1 MNTMKSVYNK
11 LFKEEATEL
20 ASHEINL
27 ALTDD
32 IKKLMQAALND
43 KNAYEAEALRA
54 VDQIKKAKAIGINWR
69 TNLQDASKKINELVN
84 QAKAIGLE
92 VPREIT
98 AYQDVVS
105 KGIKDA
111 ADYVTKLNKLQ
122 MEIPLS

>member
-1 MNTMKSVYNK
+1 MNTTKSVYNK

-20 ASHEINL
+20 ASHEVNL